1 MQEKAVHISKIFS
14 EVVKANLLNASSL
27 CLELNEQSR
36 TFFACGQVA
45 NTVFELKSVICLVNH
60 GKS

>member
-1 MQEKAVHISKIFS
+1 MPISKIFS
-14 EVVKANLLNASSL
+14 EVAKANLLDASSL
-27 CLELNEQSR
+27 CLELNEQPR

-45 NTVFELKSVICLVNH
+45 DTVFELKSVICLVNH